1 MVKTFQRKTMMPK
14 NWFVSPTPQ
23 TSKPPRSLP
32 ARGSRVPSVSFHNSC
47 ATTQGNRVTS
57 LLNRVTLHGYHASSL
72 IHSATSHSYCAT
84 SLIHS
89 ASLHSYCASSLIHS
103 ATSHSYCAISLIH
116 SASSHSYRAS
126 SPINSATHSAAAR
139 ALSST
144 DGSAILSSGLLF
156 RYFERNLIQSKFLR
170 EKEISIFPFL

>member
-57 LLNRVTLHGYHASSL
+57 LLNRVTLHGYH
-72 IHSATSHSYCAT
+72 
-84 SLIHS
+84 
-89 ASLHSYCASSLIHS
+89 ASSLIHS

-170 EKEISIFPFL
+170 EKEISIFPFLR